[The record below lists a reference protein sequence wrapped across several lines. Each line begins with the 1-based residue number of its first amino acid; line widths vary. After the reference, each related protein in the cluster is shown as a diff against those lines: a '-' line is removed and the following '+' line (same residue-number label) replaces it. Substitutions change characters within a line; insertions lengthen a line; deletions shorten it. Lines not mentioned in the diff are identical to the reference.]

1 MSKDTNVTSPTLVNM
16 VPVKVDDKTT
26 IDNTKN
32 DKGQIQQALCRI
44 LITLYAP
51 RRHVISYEKDSY
63 NSMRE
68 RERERERESTKLFGT
83 TK

>member
-1 MSKDTNVTSPTLVNM
+1 MPPPSGQTTGLTTRRG
-16 VPVKVDDKTT
+16 DKTT

-68 RERERERESTKLFGT
+68 RERESTKLFGT
-83 TK
+83 T

>member
-1 MSKDTNVTSPTLVNM
+1 MPPPSGQTTGLTTRIG
-16 VPVKVDDKTT
+16 DKTT

-68 RERERERESTKLFGT
+68 YKIIWNYLII
-83 TK
+83 